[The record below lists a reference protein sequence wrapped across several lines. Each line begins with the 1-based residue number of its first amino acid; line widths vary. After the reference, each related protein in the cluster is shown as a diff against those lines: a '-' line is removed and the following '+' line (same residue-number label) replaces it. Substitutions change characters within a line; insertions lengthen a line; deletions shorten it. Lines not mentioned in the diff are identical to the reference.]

1 MFFTFPRDS
10 NVQPTSGACPKS
22 LLHKVLSGNQPGSLS
37 WQLVSIIESQATP
50 QAFWIRTC
58 MLLIRYP
65 DDSYAHYSLTNTT
78 LNHLE
83 ITTKCS
89 HAYHFHYSL
98 KWNSRIF
105 QHSKT
110 CPVKCNYYCRDQLE
124 ITTSL
129 SLHIALLVGF
139 P

>member
-1 MFFTFPRDS
+1 MFFTIPRDS
-10 NVQPTSGACPKS
+10 NVQPRLGACPKS
-22 LLHKVLSGNQPGSLS
+22 LLYKVLSGKQQGSLS
-37 WQLVSIIESQATP
+37 WQLVSITESQATP

-58 MLLIRYP
+58 ILLTRYP

-83 ITTKCS
+83 ITTKWS
-89 HAYHFHYSL
+89 HAYHFHCSL
-98 KWNSRIF
+98 NWNSRIF

-110 CPVKCNYYCRDQLE
+110 CLGECNYYSRDQIQI
-124 ITTSL
+124 ITGL
-129 SLHIALLVGF
+129 SMHIALLVDF